1 LAKTLKSSVWLYSG
15 RYEHEKG
22 YESDKTLVPRP
33 MSSIGY
39 VVCGDMDFILGDRRI
54 SLTAG
59 DIYYVPRLASYIIK
73 CYSDTVFTTVHF
85 NFHSNKENVSFR
97 NADIQRLL
105 PDGDIYDAID
115 YIHENIIRK
124 KNSFEVL
131 SRFYQLA
138 EKVSKCLV
146 KRSPKPIDERI
157 LNALSVLES
166 KQGRELSIDETAVL
180 CHMSTSHFYAIFKKE
195 MGCTPVEY
203 KNRAAID
210 YAVQLLFENPHL
222 SIDRLSEKAG
232 FESASYFR
240 RVFKTY
246 TGVSPREY
254 RRRVILDDRQ

>member
-1 LAKTLKSSVWLYSG
+1 MAITLKSSVWLCSG
-15 RYEHEKG
+15 RYEHENG
-22 YESDKTLVPRP
+22 CELDKTLMPRP
-33 MSSIGY
+33 TSSIGY

-73 CYSDTVFTTVHF
+73 CYSDTVFTAVHF

-115 YIHENIIRK
+115 YIHENLIRK

-131 SRFYQLA
+131 SRFYGLA

-157 LNALSVLES
+157 LNALSILES

-240 RVFKTY
+240 RVFKAY